1 MERSCKDLERNFK
14 VRKIKRLSFIWFYT
28 YHFVLMEYD
37 SHIKLNESHSTVTLI
52 TDTNW
57 IL

>member
-1 MERSCKDLERNFK
+1 MNNK
-14 VRKIKRLSFIWFYT
+14 WFYT